1 MLRQTEALY
10 CNVIVPGLT
19 PLDIFP
25 LQEGRVS
32 HYSTELSHF
41 LEIRKLQHVWIKS
54 NGVAL
59 LLPKSKCKRVLEWKV
74 YQPV

>member
-1 MLRQTEALY
+1 MLRQTEILY
-10 CNVIVPGLT
+10 CNVIGLRFT
-19 PLDIFP
+19 PLVIFP
-25 LQEGRVS
+25 LQEGKAS

-59 LLPKSKCKRVLEWKV
+59 LLPKSKCKSILEWKV

>member
-1 MLRQTEALY
+1 MLRQTEILY
-10 CNVIVPGLT
+10 RNIIGLRLT

-25 LQEGRVS
+25 LQEGKVS

-41 LEIRKLQHVWIKS
+41 LEIRKLQHVWMKS

-59 LLPKSKCKRVLEWKV
+59 LLPKSKCKRILEWKGF
-74 YQPV
+74 QPM